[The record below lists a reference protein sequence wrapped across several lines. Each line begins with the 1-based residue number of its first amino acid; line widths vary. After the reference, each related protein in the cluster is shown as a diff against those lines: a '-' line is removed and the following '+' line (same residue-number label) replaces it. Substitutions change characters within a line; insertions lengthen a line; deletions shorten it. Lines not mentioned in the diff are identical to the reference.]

1 MRPAFYVS
9 LNIYF
14 VNRNASV
21 FPLWPWGEAGGWAW
35 GRGLPASPVGWV
47 VGPRRGGRPR
57 IPPPHRRGPDGA
69 VGKSGPPPGTGAA
82 GPGRPPEVG
91 GGRRAPCAAPLRGK
105 APGPPLRRR
114 GRRPLTGPGPCAV
127 PGRGV
132 APFRRGGQRGGGAGR
147 GAGSGGGPC
156 PASPASVFKSAP
168 AAQAE
173 GGGGG
178 VFWLFFFKLCPH

>member
-91 GGRRAPCAAPLRGK
+91 GGSAGAVCGSPPRKSPGAAAPPPGK
-105 APGPPLRRR
+105 APAYRAGALRRPGPRRCALPTGRAARR
-114 GRRPLTGPGPCAV
+114 GCGSGRGERRRPLPGEPGLCIQIC
-127 PGRGV
+127 PGR
-132 APFRRGGQRGGGAGR
+132 AGGGGR
-147 GAGSGGGPC
+147 
-156 PASPASVFKSAP
+156 
-168 AAQAE
+168 
-173 GGGGG
+173 GG